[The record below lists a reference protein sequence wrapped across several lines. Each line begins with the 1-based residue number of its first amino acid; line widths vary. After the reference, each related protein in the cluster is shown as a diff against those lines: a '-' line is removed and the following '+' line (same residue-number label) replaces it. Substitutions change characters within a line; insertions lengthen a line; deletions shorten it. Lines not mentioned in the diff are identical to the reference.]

1 MLRDRG
7 MNRVKALL
15 IHYIQKTRSHDP
27 IGIADWLRVERL
39 PGMVARLH
47 VLPQSDADQGQSGC
61 VFGALFLLG

>member
-27 IGIADWLRVERL
+27 IGVADWL
-39 PGMVARLH
+39 MVDGGEA
-47 VLPQSDADQGQSGC
+47 AWQGCQAACPPS
-61 VFGALFLLG
+61 V